1 MSYIEKILAPDEV
14 LIAKARF
21 HWLYY
26 LLAYGTLALCLA
38 LGGYMYSQ
46 AWGPWWAAAVAAV
59 GPIVFLRVMVP
70 IWTTEIGVTSERVIL
85 KQGFLNRHTDEI
97 ELPSIEEINVDQG
110 FLGRLLGFGRITI
123 RGTGVDDVD
132 IPAIADPL
140 PFSRSVQHGLE
151 KMRPS
156 AISPRSQP
164 NASKGTSRLSLAG
177 RNPAHQALLTALRD
191 R

>member
-1 MSYIEKILAPDEV
+1 MGYIEKILAPDEV

-110 FLGRLLGFGRITI
+110 FLGRLLGIGRVTI
-123 RGTGVDDVD
+123 RGTGIDDVD

-140 PFSRSVQHGLE
+140 RFSRSIQHALE

-156 AISPRSQP
+156 TISPRGQP
-164 NASKGTSRLSLAG
+164 NASKENRG
-177 RNPAHQALLTALRD
+177 
-191 R
+191 